1 MGSSRNEDWDILIK
15 EVSCNRLENAVKPQH
30 IAKTCGSTAG
40 CNRLEN
46 AVKPQHPRLARLAD
60 FSCNRLENAV
70 KPQVSGRA
78 KRELFSWYRN
88 RKNNKTQIKRDFHN
102 DHLPFGF
109 GSARKII

>member
-1 MGSSRNEDWDILIK
+1 MRSSRNETAHFIC
-15 EVSCNRLENAVKPQH
+15 ESGSCNRLENAVKPQPME
-30 IAKTCGSTAG
+30 AG
-40 CNRLEN
+40 VELGIR
-46 AVKPQHPRLARLAD
+46 
-60 FSCNRLENAV
+60 CNRLENAV